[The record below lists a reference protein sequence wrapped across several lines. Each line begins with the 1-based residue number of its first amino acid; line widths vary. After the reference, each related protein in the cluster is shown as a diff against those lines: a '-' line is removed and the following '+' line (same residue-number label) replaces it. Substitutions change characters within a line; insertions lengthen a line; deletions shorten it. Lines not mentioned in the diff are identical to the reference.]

1 MKWTT
6 LFSFLFILVSFL
18 YAQTGKSPVNASL
31 PVPDSLTTDS
41 LTLDSLTTD
50 SLKSDSLQKNKNTL
64 QGPVKY
70 SADFISLADSGNV
83 IILIGHAKLKYM
95 DMQLTAAYIRLNQR
109 KKTLFAKGL
118 PDSVAPD
125 GTPVITGK
133 PVFTEKGQ
141 EPMIGDQIEYNFS
154 TKRGKITMGK
164 TKMEPGFYRG
174 EQINRIAD
182 STLLVRNGIFTS
194 CEYID
199 HPHYY
204 FKSNRIRIKI
214 KDKIVARPVTFYIA
228 DIPLAWFPFAI
239 FPNKRGRHSGIVIPK
254 YGEGATTG
262 KFLRGFG
269 YYWAPNDYFDASFLM
284 DFYDRIGLAYRTNMR
299 YRVRYKLNGRFNAEY
314 FPRDPVSGRHVE
326 RWRFRFE
333 HRQIIEPGWN
343 ISGNGSFSSDKQFAR
358 QLSPNMNDRLN
369 QNITS
374 HLTINKR
381 WGQKSLT
388 ISASHNQNLQTG
400 SSSYTAPTVS
410 FSYPTKSL
418 YELITGEKVGAER
431 SWYKNIQFQYSSQF
445 IHKGSKTVLND
456 STVRRAQSQGARHRF
471 SFRAPMRI
479 FKYFNFNPSLSIN
492 EDWVDQ
498 IATAK
503 YDSVTKKI
511 LISKK
516 RQFAARHTFSSSF
529 QLRTTLYGL
538 FEPNIGP
545 LKFIR
550 HKLDPVISFNY
561 TPDFSSPFYGY
572 FTRIDT
578 NGTLV
583 KVDKFKYSPYGSTP
597 TSRSQNVSISLSN
610 LFQGKLIDKEGKEKK
625 INLLTAN
632 FSTSYNFLAE
642 KYKWSNISGRFQTT
656 VFGKSISFNTT
667 HTFYK
672 IGKDNRLLNKMNYWP
687 TLLTLYTTFNFR
699 ITEKTF
705 QKKKKSEEKSPSDSV
720 NVHRKDEG
728 ILKTEYQDMNE
739 DEYMTQA
746 KKVKLPWS
754 LSFNFTYN
762 YNRLADPKDRH
773 RIGFNSNASIQLT
786 KNWKISWSAVF
797 DIKNRKIASQN
808 FSIYRDLHCWEM
820 SFNWQPEI
828 GYYFFQINIKASALH
843 DIKLTKRPT
852 RNVRYSGYY

>member
-1 MKWTT
+1 MNRIVF
-6 LFSFLFILVSFL
+6 FSVLIIAVSLIF
-18 YAQTGKSPVNASL
+18 AQEARPPEQVAGA
-31 PVPDSLTTDS
+31 PDSLLADS
-41 LTLDSLTTD
+41 LQRDSTAAD
-50 SLKSDSLQKNKNTL
+50 SLKEDSLNTSSSTL

-70 SADFISLADSGNV
+70 RADFISLADSGNV
-83 IILIGHAKLKYM
+83 IILTGNAELKYL
-95 DMQLTAAYIRLNQR
+95 DMELKAAYIRLDQR
-109 KKTLFAKGL
+109 TKTLFAQGL
-118 PDSVAPD
+118 PDSIAPD
-125 GTPVITGK
+125 GTPVIVGK
-133 PVFTEKGQ
+133 PVFYQKGQ
-141 EPMIGDQIEYNFS
+141 EPITGDQIEYNFS
-154 TKRGKITMGK
+154 TKRGKVTMGK
-164 TKMEPGFYRG
+164 TKMQPGFYRG
-174 EQINRIAD
+174 RQINRIAD
-182 STLLVRNGIFTS
+182 STLLVRDGIFTS

-204 FKSNRIRIKI
+204 FQSNRIRIKI
-214 KDKIVARPVTFYIA
+214 KDKIIARPVTFYIA

-262 KFLRGFG
+262 RFLRGFG

-284 DFYDRIGLAYRTNMR
+284 DFYDRIGLAYRTHLR

-374 HLTINKR
+374 HLTISKR

-388 ISASHNQNLQTG
+388 VSASHNENLQTG

-410 FSYPTKSL
+410 FSYPSKSL
-418 YELITGEKVGAER
+418 YEFLTGKKVGAQR
-431 SWYKNIQFQYSSQF
+431 SWYQNIQFQYNSQF

-456 STVRRAQSQGARHRF
+456 STTRVAQSEGARHQF
-471 SFRAPMRI
+471 SFRAPMKI
-479 FKYFNFNPSLSIN
+479 FKYFNFNPSIRFT

-498 IATAK
+498 IADAR
-503 YDSVTKKI
+503 YDSTSRQIVIT
-511 LISKK
+511 KK

-529 QLRTTLYGL
+529 QIRTTLYGL
-538 FEPNIGP
+538 FEPNIGS

-550 HKLDPVISFNY
+550 HKFDPVISFNY

-578 NGTLV
+578 NGTLI
-583 KVDKFKYSPYGSTP
+583 KVDKFKYSPYGGTP
-597 TSRSQNVSISLSN
+597 TSRSQSVNISLGN
-610 LFQGKLIDKEGKEKK
+610 LFQGKLIDKDGKEKK
-625 INLLTAN
+625 LNLLTAN
-632 FSTSYNFLAE
+632 FSTGYNFLAD
-642 KYKWSNISGRFQTT
+642 KFKWRNISGRLQTNIL
-656 VFGKSISFNTT
+656 GKSISFSTT
-667 HTFYK
+667 HTLYK
-672 IGKDNRLLNKMNYWP
+672 IGKDNRLINKLNPWP
-687 TLLTLYTTFNFR
+687 TLLTAYTSFNFR

-705 QKKKKSEEKSPSDSV
+705 QKKKKENNSSDSV

-728 ILKTEYQDMNE
+728 ILKTGYQDMN
-739 DEYMTQA
+739 DETYMAQA

-754 LSFNFTYN
+754 LSFSFSYN
-762 YNRLADPKDRH
+762 YNRLQPVGNRH
-773 RIGFNSNASIQLT
+773 RLGVNGNASIQLT
-786 KNWKISWSAVF
+786 KNWKVSWSAAF
-797 DIKNRKIASQN
+797 DVKNRKIASQN

-828 GYYFFQINIKASALH
+828 GYYFFQINIKSSALQ

-852 RNVRYSGYY
+852 RTMRYGGYY

>member
-1 MKWTT
+1 MKWTPF
-6 LFSFLFILVSFL
+6 FSLVFILVSFL
-18 YAQTGKSPVNASL
+18 YAQTDKATERKPHFSHLLSKA
-31 PVPDSLTTDS
+31 DSLATDS
-41 LTLDSLTTD
+41 LTSD
-50 SLKSDSLQKNKNTL
+50 SLKSDSLKTSGTL

-70 SADFISLADSGNV
+70 HADFIALADSGNV
-83 IILIGHAKLKYM
+83 IILKGNAQLAYM
-95 DMQLTAAYIRLNQR
+95 DMELKAAYIRLNQR
-109 KKTLFAKGL
+109 AKTLFAQGL

-125 GTPVITGK
+125 GSPVIVGK
-133 PVFTEKGQ
+133 PVFYEKGQ
-141 EPMIGDQIEYNFS
+141 EPISGDWIEYNFQ
-154 TKRGKITMGK
+154 TKRGKVHMGK

-182 STLLVRNGIFTS
+182 STLLVKNGIFTS
-194 CEYID
+194 CSHID

-204 FKSNRIRIKI
+204 FQSSRIRVKI
-214 KDKIVARPVTFYIA
+214 KDKIIARPVTFYIA

-262 KFLRGFG
+262 RFLRGFG

-314 FPRDPVSGRHVE
+314 FPRDPVTGNHVE

-358 QLSPNMNDRLN
+358 QLSPNMSDRLN

-388 ISASHNQNLQTG
+388 VSASHNENLQTG
-400 SSSYTAPTVS
+400 SISYTAPNVS
-410 FSYPTKSL
+410 FSYPSKSL
-418 YELITGEKVGAER
+418 YEFLTGKKIGAQR
-431 SWYKNIQFQYSSQF
+431 SWYQNIQFQYNSQL

-456 STVRRAQSQGARHRF
+456 STTRYAQSEGVRHQF
-471 SFRAPMRI
+471 SLRAPMKV
-479 FKYFNFNPSLSIN
+479 FKYFSFNPSIRFN

-498 IATAK
+498 IATAH
-503 YDSVTKKI
+503 YDSVSKQI
-511 LISKK
+511 IVEKK
-516 RQFAARHTFSSSF
+516 RRFAARHTFSSSF
-529 QLRTTLYGL
+529 QIRTTLYGL
-538 FEPNIGP
+538 FEPNIGS

-578 NGTLV
+578 NGTLI
-583 KVDKFKYSPYGSTP
+583 KIDKFQYSPYGGTP
-597 TSRSQNVSISLSN
+597 TTRSQYVSISLGN
-610 LFQGKLIDKEGKEKK
+610 LFQGKLIDKDGNEKK

-632 FSTSYNFLAE
+632 FSTGYNFLAD
-642 KYKWSNISGRFQTT
+642 KFKWRNISGRFQTRIL
-656 VFGKSISFNTT
+656 GRNISLSTT

-672 IGKDNRLLNKMNYWP
+672 IGKDNRLIDELNPFP
-687 TLLTLYTTFNFR
+687 TLLTAYTSFNFR

-705 QKKKKSEEKSPSDSV
+705 QKKKKKGQKTLSADSA
-720 NVHRKDEG
+720 NVHSKDEG
-728 ILKTEYQDMNE
+728 ILKTRFQDMNE
-739 DEYMTQA
+739 NAYMNRA
-746 KKVKLPWS
+746 KNVKLPWS
-754 LSFNFTYN
+754 LSFSFSYN
-762 YNRLADPKDRH
+762 YNRLQPPGDRH
-773 RIGFNSNASIQLT
+773 RIGLSANASVQLT
-786 KNWKISWSAVF
+786 KNWKGSWSAVF
-797 DIKNRKIASQN
+797 DVKNRKIASQN

-820 SFNWQPEI
+820 SFNWQPEV
-828 GYYFFQINIKASALH
+828 GYYFFQINIKASALQ
-843 DIKLTKRPT
+843 DIKLTKRPSGT
-852 RNVRYSGYY
+852 VRYGGYY